1 MAKGT
6 GRLAGKVA
14 IVFGAGSMGP
24 GWGNGK
30 ATAALFAREGA
41 AVLAIDVNGEAVAET
56 ARLIGEEGG
65 RCETAIANV
74 ASDGEIRDA
83 VAACIR
89 HFGRIDILQ
98 NNVGIHRLGGPTDHS
113 EEDWDLVISTNLK
126 GLFLTCKHVLPVMEA
141 QGSGA
146 IVNISS
152 ISGLR
157 YMGMPT
163 IAYSTSK
170 GAVVA
175 YTRSIAAQYG
185 PKGIR
190 ANIVTPGIIDTP
202 LMRIASDEAYAKL
215 TGTADVAAMHA
226 ARQAIVPL
234 NRFGTPWDIA
244 EASLFLASDAAA
256 YVNGTDLV
264 VDGGLSC
271 VGPKAVMPK

>member
-1 MAKGT
+1 MT
-6 GRLAGKVA
+6 RLAGKVA

-41 AVLAIDVNGEAVAET
+41 AVLAVDVNEGAAAET
-56 ARLIGEEGG
+56 ARLIAEEGG
-65 RCETAIANV
+65 RSAAATANV
-74 ASDGEIRDA
+74 AADA
-83 VAACIR
+83 EVRQAVETCLSR
-89 HFGRIDILQ
+89 FGRIDILQ

-113 EEDWDLVISTNLK
+113 EEDWDLVLATNLK
-126 GLFLTCKHVLPVMEA
+126 GLFLTCRHVLPVMER
-141 QGSGA
+141 QGAGA
-146 IVNISS
+146 IVNIAS

-163 IAYSTSK
+163 IAYSTAK
-170 GAVVA
+170 GAVLS

-190 ANIVTPGIIDTP
+190 ANVVTPGIIDTP

-215 TGTADVAAMHA
+215 AGTTDVASMHA

-234 NRFGTPWDIA
+234 NRFGSPWDVA
-244 EASLFLASDAAA
+244 EASLFLASDAAG
-256 YVNGTDLV
+256 YVTGTDLM

-271 VGPKAVMPK
+271 VAPKAALPG